1 MKGGEAMCGVDGKEE
16 LGWLSDWDW
25 EWEWECGCVSVK
37 SEGKAEREVRLG
49 FERK

>member
-1 MKGGEAMCGVDGKEE
+1 MKGGEAMCGIDSEEE